1 MSENPSKLQL
11 CKWEKVELER
21 DIIQARARGEPVQDT
36 IERLGITKREYHAR
50 LEVAAKRAAKHISDE
65 TAVYLLNVLCRLDR
79 CTHVVSQQVEAGDL
93 RAANAL
99 ANLVN
104 STANLVKVIIPQQ
117 IQQATS
123 QLPNGELQLVAE
135 RFGISIPPPML
146 GPPQ

>member
-1 MSENPSKLQL
+1 MA
-11 CKWEKVELER
+11 KWEKVELER

-36 IERLGITKREYHAR
+36 LDRLGITKREYHAR
-50 LEVAAKRAAKHISDE
+50 LEVAAKRASKHISDE

-104 STANLVKVIIPQQ
+104 STANLVKVIIPPQV
-117 IQQATS
+117 QQAAS
-123 QLPNGELQLVAE
+123 QIPTGEMQLVAE
-135 RFGISIPPPML
+135 RFGISIPPPIL
-146 GPPQ
+146 APRQ